1 MISGGTILKKQCIA
15 MLLAGGRGTRLKSL
29 TENLA
34 KPAVPFGGK
43 YRIIDFTLSN
53 CRNSGI
59 DTVGVLTQY
68 QPHILQ
74 SYISDG
80 KDWDLN
86 RRDGGLSIL
95 PPYQCENGERWY
107 EGTAHAIYQNM
118 HIIEQYAPEH
128 VLVISGDHI
137 YKMDYN
143 KMLQHHIDTNADAT
157 ISVIEVPWKEASRFG
172 LLKTDEY
179 NDRIVDF
186 EEKPK
191 NPSSNLASMGI
202 YIFKWKTLK
211 AYLEQDQQNPF
222 STKDFGK
229 DIIPTMLQDNLKL
242 FAYRFNGYW
251 KDVGT
256 ISSYWEANMDLLK
269 KETNILL
276 NDKEWG
282 IYTVEQTHPP
292 QYLDSNAKVT
302 QSLISEGCE
311 IYGTVEKSVLFSG
324 VKIGNGSI
332 IKDSVILPGAVI
344 GDNVIIEKAVVAP
357 SVTIGDGVSITSK
370 TPANEITLVSENLQQ
385 NNFVYHVI

>member
-15 MLLAGGRGTRLKSL
+15 MLLAGGRGTRLKNL

-86 RRDGGLSIL
+86 RRDGGISIL

-357 SVTIGDGVSITSK
+357 GVTIGDGVSITSK

-385 NNFVYHVI
+385 NNFVYQVI